1 MYKDIAKARRAFFM
15 VLGGLL
21 VSLAENKKAD
31 LNFQRHSMGAR
42 FTKKQRQETMKP
54 VYLILAKLIIKQ
66 ITTQTSAIIR
76 PGIWEPLRLPE
87 LLFW

>member
-1 MYKDIAKARRAFFM
+1 
-15 VLGGLL
+15 
-21 VSLAENKKAD
+21 
-31 LNFQRHSMGAR
+31 
-42 FTKKQRQETMKP
+42 MKP
-54 VYLILAKLIIKQ
+54 AYLILAKLILAKLIIKQ

>member
-1 MYKDIAKARRAFFM
+1 M

-21 VSLAENKKAD
+21 ISLAENKKAD
-31 LNFQRHSMGAR
+31 LNVQRHSVGTR
-42 FTKKQRQETMKP
+42 FTKKQRQETMKL

-76 PGIWEPLRLPE
+76 PRIWEPLRLPE

>member
-1 MYKDIAKARRAFFM
+1 M

-31 LNFQRHSMGAR
+31 LDFQRHSMGAR

-66 ITTQTSAIIR
+66 IATQTSAIIR
-76 PGIWEPLRLPE
+76 PRIWEPLRLPE

>member
-1 MYKDIAKARRAFFM
+1 M

-21 VSLAENKKAD
+21 ASLAENKKAD
-31 LNFQRHSMGAR
+31 LNVQRHSVGAC

-54 VYLILAKLIIKQ
+54 VYLILAKLILAKLIIKQ

>member
-1 MYKDIAKARRAFFM
+1 M

-42 FTKKQRQETMKP
+42 FTKKQRQKTMKP

-76 PGIWEPLRLPE
+76 PAIWEPLRLPE

>member
-1 MYKDIAKARRAFFM
+1 M

-31 LNFQRHSMGAR
+31 LNFQRHSVGAR
-42 FTKKQRQETMKP
+42 FTKKQRQETMKL

>member
-1 MYKDIAKARRAFFM
+1 MA
-15 VLGGLL
+15 LGGLL

-31 LNFQRHSMGAR
+31 LNFKRHSVGAR

>member
-1 MYKDIAKARRAFFM
+1 M

-21 VSLAENKKAD
+21 ASLAENKKAD
-31 LNFQRHSMGAR
+31 LNVQRHSVGAR
-42 FTKKQRQETMKP
+42 FTKKQRQETMKL
-54 VYLILAKLIIKQ
+54 VYLILAKLILAKLIIKQ

-76 PGIWEPLRLPE
+76 PRIWEPLRLPE

>member
-1 MYKDIAKARRAFFM
+1 M

-31 LNFQRHSMGAR
+31 LNFKRHSVGAR

-54 VYLILAKLIIKQ
+54 VYLILAKLILAKLIIKQ

>member
-1 MYKDIAKARRAFFM
+1 M

-54 VYLILAKLIIKQ
+54 VYLILAKLILAKLIKQ